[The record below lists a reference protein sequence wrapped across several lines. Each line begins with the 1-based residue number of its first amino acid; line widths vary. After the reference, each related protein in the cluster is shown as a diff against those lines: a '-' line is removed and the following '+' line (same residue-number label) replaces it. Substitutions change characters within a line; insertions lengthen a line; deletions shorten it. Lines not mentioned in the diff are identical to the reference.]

1 MQFQNSTGFF
11 FYSVGSRDVLQAYK
25 ACRSLRSWASK
36 NLVRTCSSCTSMI
49 RFRCLDKY
57 VNTKFLAD
65 LDLLINALALQMAG
79 GLWGAQPPPSEKH
92 GQTSEHTGFLTVHN
106 LFCFASCLHYEIAGG
121 LGGAQPPAIC
131 KTWTRIRTHI
141 SSCTPLMDV
150 CCSVFC
156 DVAMCLICE
165 IIVICS
171 MLTLPSGAVLEFETF
186 LRSFLRA
193 LDALT
198 YDIRNIPCSAN
209 MRNFSRT
216 ADIGIC
222 NFLGFSQGQNA
233 VIDSLRSISKTAYVV
248 ICISPSFSK
257 APHAA
262 SCQLLAVFVT
272 FQEPQPKTSGPR
284 DQRTRGPGDQRTR
297 GPEDE
302 GTRAPGAQSR
312 VYGTKG
318 PGGQL

>member
-1 MQFQNSTGFF
+1 M
-11 FYSVGSRDVLQAYK
+11 
-25 ACRSLRSWASK
+25 
-36 NLVRTCSSCTSMI
+36 
-49 RFRCLDKY
+49 
-57 VNTKFLAD
+57 
-65 LDLLINALALQMAG
+65 LALRN
-79 GLWGAQPPPSEKH
+79 S
-92 GQTSEHTGFLTVHN
+92 
-106 LFCFASCLHYEIAGG
+106 GG
-121 LGGAQPPAIC
+121 LGGAQPPPIC

-156 DVAMCLICE
+156 DVAMCLICA
-165 IIVICS
+165 IIVSCS
-171 MLTLPSGAVLEFETF
+171 MLTVPSGAILELETF

-198 YDIRNIPCSAN
+198 YDFRNIPCSAN

-222 NFLGFSQGQNA
+222 NFPGFSQGQNA
-233 VIDSLRSISKTAYVV
+233 VFDSRRSISKTAYVV
-248 ICISPSFSK
+248 ICISPSSSK

-284 DQRTRGPGDQRTR
+284 DQRIRGPGDRRTR
-297 GPEDE
+297 GPEDQ
-302 GTRAPGAQSR
+302 GTRGPKFQGLGAGSTGPKDPGTR
-312 VYGTKG
+312 G
-318 PGGQL
+318 PALTPKPRPSQP